1 MPKGR
6 SDKQTVKILFIRD
19 FLYSHTNEDHYVN
32 SSDII
37 KHLEKNGIQA
47 DRKTVFSDIVRL
59 ESYGMQIEHAGKKG
73 YRVINHTFE
82 PRELRLMIDS
92 VQSAKFITQDEATS
106 ITSKIKDL
114 ADKYTRD
121 SLNRRAFV
129 SERISS
135 SKESIVART
144 DVIHEAINSETQ
156 ISFKYVHYQPSFS
169 KGNKRY
175 SKNGEPYIVSP
186 FALYWNNGNYYLYAY
201 VTERE
206 EMRFF
211 RIDRMESIKLERT
224 KREGHD
230 VFDANTLRKQR
241 KAKVFDMYKGEA
253 VNVTLR
259 GDKKIADAVI
269 DAFGQ
274 KTMLMPTDADH
285 FTANVYVEVSPTFF
299 AWLTNFGD
307 KIEITNPPQ
316 IREQFKEY
324 ISEISNLYK

>member
-1 MPKGR
+1 
-6 SDKQTVKILFIRD
+6 
-19 FLYSHTNEDHYVN
+19 
-32 SSDII
+32 
-37 KHLEKNGIQA
+37 
-47 DRKTVFSDIVRL
+47 
-59 ESYGMQIEHAGKKG
+59 MQIEHAGKKG

-106 ITSKIKDL
+106 LTSKIKDL

-121 SLNRRAFV
+121 SLNRKAFV

-211 RIDRMESIKLERT
+211 RIDRMESIKLT
-224 KREGHD
+224 SLKVEGKD
-230 VFDANTLRKQR
+230 KYSEKTLRSQK
-241 KAKVFDMYKGEA
+241 KAKVFDMYGGEVA
-253 VNVTLR
+253 DVRLR
-259 GDKKIADAVI
+259 AHSSIADAVV

-274 KTMLMPTDADH
+274 KLMIPTKEDKDY
-285 FTANVYVEVSPTFF
+285 FTVDVSVEISPTFF
-299 AWLTNFGD
+299 AWLTNFGN
-307 KIEITNPPQ
+307 KIEISKPQ
-316 IREQFKEY
+316 KVREQFASY
-324 ISEISNLYK
+324 IQNIIDLY